1 MKKFHWDTNNNTILI
16 NAGSLIGTTAVTS
29 GLGFAFW
36 WVAARIFST
45 EAVGLASA
53 TISTMTLLGSFSI
66 LGLGTLLMGELPKQ
80 RGNESSLIS
89 TALIVV
95 GVVGLCLG
103 IGFAV
108 VAPYLSTAFQ
118 ELGAN
123 LSNIILFAVGVSLTA
138 ITLVLDQAFI
148 GLLRG
153 EVQFYR
159 NALFAGAKLIAL
171 FAASLWLS
179 HVTGLTIYTTWIIG
193 IGFSLVVLVVFA
205 LLKRMRPGR
214 KFLPQWGLL
223 RKLGSEALKHHTLN
237 IMLEAPSL
245 ILPVLVT
252 ILLSASVNA
261 WFFVAWSLSGV
272 ANTASAALATTLYA
286 VSSAQPSALA
296 HKLRLTLALA
306 FAVCVLANVVL
317 LFGSRQIL
325 ELFGHS
331 YSAQAAWSLRILSLE
346 SFPFIIK
353 NHYIALSRI
362 RGQISRTIG
371 ITIATCFL
379 ELGGAVVGIHFGG
392 LNGLSIG
399 WSLAMCLEAICMA
412 RPIYRAI
419 QIVPAPPQVAIEQN
433 AGDVTEMW
441 RDSSL
446 TAGKR

>member
-1 MKKFHWDTNNNTILI
+1 MKKFHWDRNNNTILI

-36 WVAARIFST
+36 WLAARIFST

-138 ITLVLDQAFI
+138 ITLVLDQTFI

-171 FAASLWLS
+171 YAASLWLS

-193 IGFSLVVLVVFA
+193 IGFSLAVLVVFA
-205 LLKRMRPGR
+205 LMKRMRPGR
-214 KFLPQWGLL
+214 ALLPQWGLL
-223 RKLGSEALKHHTLN
+223 RKLGSEALKHHILN

-272 ANTASAALATTLYA
+272 ANTASVALATTLYA

-306 FAVCVLANVVL
+306 FAVCVLANCVL

-362 RGQISRTIG
+362 RGQLSRTIV

-392 LNGLSIG
+392 LNGLSVG
-399 WSLAMCLEAICMA
+399 WSSAMCLEAICMA

-419 QIVPAPPQVAIEQN
+419 RIVQAPPQVAIEQD
-433 AGDVTEMW
+433 ALDVEAIW
-441 RDSSL
+441 SDSPL
-446 TAGKR
+446 TSGKR